1 MRQGTAGW
9 IEVICGSMFSGKT
22 EELIRRL
29 RRAQIAKQHVQIFK
43 PRIDERYSQD
53 HLVSHS
59 EMRLKSEPVSSA
71 EEILR
76 KVDWRAEV
84 IGIDEAQFFDAKL
97 VQVCNQLA
105 DLGKRVV
112 VAGLD
117 KDYLGKP
124 FEPMPQL
131 MAVAEYIEKT
141 LAICM
146 KCGNPANYT
155 QRLVDSSDRVLVGA
169 TGTYEAR
176 CRRCFEPVLPKDEQ
190 GNGPALV

>member
-1 MRQGTAGW
+1 MRQGTVGW

-29 RRAQIAKQHVQIFK
+29 RRAQIARQRVQIFK
-43 PRIDERYSQD
+43 PKIDERYSQD

-59 EMRLKSEPVSSA
+59 EMRLKSEAVSSA
-71 EEILR
+71 DEILQ
-76 KVDWRAEV
+76 KIDWRAEV
-84 IGIDEAQFFDAKL
+84 IGVDEAQFFDAKL

-131 MAVAEYIEKT
+131 MAIAEYIEKT

-155 QRLVDSSDRVLVGA
+155 QRLVESSDRVLVGA

-176 CRRCFEPVLPKDEQ
+176 CRRCFEPVPTKDEP
-190 GNGPALV
+190 GPSRA

>member
-1 MRQGTAGW
+1 MRQGTVGW

-29 RRAQIAKQHVQIFK
+29 RRAQIARQRVQIFK
-43 PRIDERYSQD
+43 PKIDERYSQD

-59 EMRLKSEPVSSA
+59 EMRLKSEVVSSA
-71 EEILR
+71 DEILQ
-76 KVDWRAEV
+76 KIDWRAEV
-84 IGIDEAQFFDAKL
+84 IGVDEAQFFDAKL

-131 MAVAEYIEKT
+131 MAIAEYIEKT

-176 CRRCFEPVLPKDEQ
+176 CRRCFEPVLAKDDP
-190 GNGPALV
+190 GPVPS

>member
-1 MRQGTAGW
+1 MRQGTVGW

-29 RRAQIAKQHVQIFK
+29 RRAQIARQRVQIFK
-43 PRIDERYSQD
+43 PKIDERYSED

-59 EMRLKSEPVSSA
+59 EMRLKSEAVSSA
-71 EEILR
+71 DEILQ
-76 KVDWRAEV
+76 KIDWRAEV
-84 IGIDEAQFFDAKL
+84 IGVDEAQFFDTKL

-117 KDYLGKP
+117 KDYLGRP

-131 MAVAEYIEKT
+131 MAIAEYIEKT

-176 CRRCFEPVLPKDEQ
+176 CRRCFEPVLPKDEM
-190 GNGPALV
+190 GSGPVKG

>member
-1 MRQGTAGW
+1 MRQGTVGW

-29 RRAQIAKQHVQIFK
+29 RRAQIARQRVQIFK
-43 PRIDERYSQD
+43 PKIDERYSQD

-59 EMRLKSEPVSSA
+59 EMRLKSEAVSSA
-71 EEILR
+71 DEILQR
-76 KVDWRAEV
+76 IDWRAEV
-84 IGIDEAQFFDAKL
+84 IGVDEAQFFDARL

-176 CRRCFEPVLPKDEQ
+176 CRRCFEPVLTKDEPSS
-190 GNGPALV
+190 GA

>member
-1 MRQGTAGW
+1 MRQGTVGW

-29 RRAQIAKQHVQIFK
+29 RRAQIARQRVQIFK
-43 PRIDERYSQD
+43 PRIDERYSHD

-59 EMRLKSEPVSSA
+59 EMRLKSEAVSSA
-71 EEILR
+71 DEILQ
-76 KVDWRAEV
+76 KIDWRAEV
-84 IGIDEAQFFDAKL
+84 IGVDEAQFFDSRL

-131 MAVAEYIEKT
+131 MAIAEYIEKT

-155 QRLVDSSDRVLVGA
+155 QRLVESSDRVLVGA

-176 CRRCFEPVLPKDEQ
+176 CRRCFEPVAPRDEI
-190 GNGPALV
+190 GAGPAPI

>member
-1 MRQGTAGW
+1 MRQGTVGW

-29 RRAQIAKQHVQIFK
+29 RRAQIARQRVQIFK
-43 PRIDERYSQD
+43 PKIDERYSQD

-59 EMRLKSEPVSSA
+59 EMRLKSEAVSSA
-71 EEILR
+71 DEILQ
-76 KVDWRAEV
+76 KIDWRAEV
-84 IGIDEAQFFDAKL
+84 IGVDEAQFFDAKL

-131 MAVAEYIEKT
+131 MAIAEYIEKT

-176 CRRCFEPVLPKDEQ
+176 CRRCFEPVLTKHEP
-190 GNGPALV
+190 GPSPT

>member
-71 EEILR
+71 EEILQ

-84 IGIDEAQFFDAKL
+84 IGVDEAQFFDAKL

-117 KDYLGKP
+117 KDYLGRP

-176 CRRCFEPVLPKDEQ
+176 CRRCFEPVLPKDEL
-190 GNGPALV
+190 GHGPAPV

>member
-1 MRQGTAGW
+1 MRQGTVGW

-29 RRAQIAKQHVQIFK
+29 RRAQIARQRVQIFK
-43 PRIDERYSQD
+43 PKIDERYSQD

-59 EMRLKSEPVSSA
+59 EMRLKSEVVSSA
-71 EEILR
+71 DEILQ
-76 KVDWRAEV
+76 KIDWRAEV
-84 IGIDEAQFFDAKL
+84 IGVDEAQFFDAKL

-131 MAVAEYIEKT
+131 MAIAEYIEKT

-176 CRRCFEPVLPKDEQ
+176 CRRCFEPVLTKDEP
-190 GNGPALV
+190 GRSRA

>member
-29 RRAQIAKQHVQIFK
+29 RRAQIAKQRVQIFK

-71 EEILR
+71 DEILQ

-84 IGIDEAQFFDAKL
+84 IGIDEAQFFDGKL

-155 QRLVDSSDRVLVGA
+155 QRLVDSSDRVLLGA

-176 CRRCFEPVLPKDEQ
+176 CRRCFEPVLPKDE
-190 GNGPALV
+190 PASSI

>member
-1 MRQGTAGW
+1 MRQGTVGW

-29 RRAQIAKQHVQIFK
+29 RRAQIARQRVQIFK
-43 PRIDERYSQD
+43 PRIDERYSHD

-59 EMRLKSEPVSSA
+59 EMRLKSEAVSSA
-71 EEILR
+71 DEILQ
-76 KVDWRAEV
+76 KIDWRAEV
-84 IGIDEAQFFDAKL
+84 IGVDEAQFFDSKL

-131 MAVAEYIEKT
+131 MAIAEYIEKT

-176 CRRCFEPVLPKDEQ
+176 CRRCFEPVLPRNEL
-190 GNGPALV
+190 GAGPAQI